1 MIAVNG
7 HAVLNLQQMYR
18 LVQELHET
26 SDFLAFEVYCT
37 GGNAVVTI
45 STAAAAKTLEDT
57 LRLYRIPLAAS
68 PELDAPLPAQ
78 SVSSTLPSASSAS
91 ACTGN
96 HYGAASS
103 ARALNLAC
111 SVVVAGG
118 ARCARRGRMRRE
130 LRVGSGY
137 A

>member
-26 SDFLAFEVYCT
+26 SDFLAFEMYCT

-45 STAAAAKTLEDT
+45 STAAAAQALEDT

-68 PELDAPLPAQ
+68 PELDAAPLPNMA
-78 SVSSTLPSASSAS
+78 SAS
-91 ACTGN
+91 ASPSG
-96 HYGAASS
+96 S
-103 ARALNLAC
+103 AVRV
-111 SVVVAGG
+111 SAG
-118 ARCARRGRMRRE
+118 
-130 LRVGSGY
+130 
-137 A
+137 